1 LTCLEGELP
10 FEKNDSNRLYTGKTM
25 SYTEDALAFRKAYR
39 QDTPGCITQT
49 GFVNERIW
57 KLQLRLIEEEFCE
70 LVEAS
75 DDLLNEPTS
84 PSLAADLLKECADLH
99 FVLYQFCAAHGLDL
113 DAASDR
119 VFKSNMSKLD
129 ENGQP
134 IFREDGKVLKGPLYQ
149 PPSLIDLVESAIK

>member
-1 LTCLEGELP
+1 
-10 FEKNDSNRLYTGKTM
+10 M

-75 DDLLNEPTS
+75 DNLLNDME
-84 PSLAADLLKECADLH
+84 
-99 FVLYQFCAAHGLDL
+99 
-113 DAASDR
+113 
-119 VFKSNMSKLD
+119 
-129 ENGQP
+129 
-134 IFREDGKVLKGPLYQ
+134 
-149 PPSLIDLVESAIK
+149 